1 MKSISIYAI
10 TRKQDLAQLSKMEC
24 RLSGREKPL
33 KMREWELDSL
43 KRLVEQLETQMP
55 DVCGLRFFYS
65 FQIPRLGKEFDLLQI
80 KEDQIVNM
88 ELKSGAVSE
97 EAMRRQLLQNRY
109 YLSVLGKTIR
119 SYTYIS
125 SQNRLVRLTNHD
137 HLADTGW
144 EQLCSELKN
153 ESEDYKG
160 DAEALFQAELFLIS
174 PLTEPSRFLKK
185 EYFLT
190 AQQRDIERQILKKI
204 RLERRG
210 YYWFRGL
217 PGTGKTLLLYD
228 MAMKLSARQQVC
240 MIHCGAAG
248 AQWKVLHE
256 RLRRVNYLSDSQ
268 ILPAQKEADQNG
280 ADWDEVDR
288 DGTDQHGTDHHET
301 AWKEATQNRPDIAA
315 RESAPAMNIFAG
327 AGAVLVD
334 EAHLL
339 SREKLEYILQ
349 HCGNRPVIFSSD
361 CEDIIAPEELDRETV
376 RALEQL
382 PGIQSFRLTNRIRT
396 NAELSSFIQNM
407 MCLTERKLGRHFP
420 HVTVLYAND
429 DTEAE
434 VLLKDA
440 VHQGYHVIPGEPGSL
455 TSVDR
460 LAMVLDQ
467 RFFYDQ
473 RRYLRSEDQSVRRLF
488 HQLNSAKEELMLVVK
503 QNESIYSALLDLL

>member
-10 TRKQDLAQLSKMEC
+10 TRKQNLAQLSKLE
-24 RLSGREKPL
+24 RQLSKREKPL

-43 KRLVEQLETQMP
+43 KNLVEQLEARMQ

-80 KEDQIVNM
+80 KEDQIVNI
-88 ELKSGAVSE
+88 ELKSGEVSE
-97 EAMRRQLLQNRY
+97 EAMRRQLIQNRY
-109 YLSVLGKTIR
+109 YLSVLGRPIR

-137 HLADTGW
+137 HLVDTDW
-144 EQLCSELKN
+144 EQLCSELQN

-204 RLERRG
+204 RQERTG
-210 YYWFRGL
+210 CYWFRGL

-228 MAMKLSARQQVC
+228 MAMRLSARQQVC
-240 MIHCGAAG
+240 MIHCGEAG
-248 AQWKVLHE
+248 EQWKVLHE
-256 RLRRVNYLSDSQ
+256 RLRRVRYLSDSE
-268 ILPAQKEADQNG
+268 IVSVQN
-280 ADWDEVDR
+280 
-288 DGTDQHGTDHHET
+288 ET
-301 AWKEATQNRPDIAA
+301 ARSKAAQDQADIAA
-315 RESAPAMNIFAG
+315 MQSDPVQNLLAG
-327 AGAVLVD
+327 VNAILVD

-339 SREKLEYILQ
+339 SREKLEYLLQ
-349 HCGNRPVIFSSD
+349 YCGKCPVIFSSD
-361 CEDIIAPEELDRETV
+361 CEDMISSEEMDCGTV
-376 RALEQL
+376 HMLEQL

-407 MCLTERKLGRHFP
+407 MHLPERKAGRHFP

-429 DTEAE
+429 ARETAL
-434 VLLKDA
+434 LLKDA
-440 VHQGYHVIPGEPGSL
+440 EHQGYEVLSKENGSAA
-455 TSVDR
+455 SANR
-460 LAMVLDQ
+460 LAMVLDRQ
-467 RFFYDQ
+467 YFYDRQ
-473 RRYLRSEDQSVRRLF
+473 EYLRSKDRSVRRLF
-488 HQLNSAKEELMLVVK
+488 HQLNGAKEELMLVIK
-503 QNESIYSALLDLL
+503 QNEPVYAALLELL

>member
-10 TRKQDLAQLSKMEC
+10 TRKQNLAQLSKLE
-24 RLSGREKPL
+24 RQLSKREKPL

-43 KRLVEQLETQMP
+43 KKLVEQLEARMQ

-80 KEDQIVNM
+80 KEDQIINI

-97 EAMRRQLLQNRY
+97 EAMRRQLIQNRY
-109 YLSVLGKTIR
+109 YLSVLGRPIR

-137 HLADTGW
+137 HLADTDW
-144 EQLCSELKN
+144 EQLCSELRN

-160 DAEALFQAELFLIS
+160 DAETLFQAELFLIS

-204 RLERRG
+204 RTDRTG
-210 YYWFRGL
+210 CYWFCGL

-240 MIHCGAAG
+240 MIHCGEAG
-248 AQWKVLHE
+248 EQWKVLHE
-256 RLRRVNYLSDSQ
+256 RLRRVKYLSDSQ
-268 ILPAQKEADQNG
+268 ITSDLLTG
-280 ADWDEVDR
+280 S
-288 DGTDQHGTDHHET
+288 
-301 AWKEATQNRPDIAA
+301 
-315 RESAPAMNIFAG
+315 SAVF
-327 AGAVLVD
+327 VD

-339 SREKLEYILQ
+339 SKEKLEYILQ

-361 CEDIIAPEELDRETV
+361 CEDMISPEEMDCGTV
-376 RALEQL
+376 HALEQI

-407 MCLTERKLGRHFP
+407 IHLPERKAGRHFP

-429 DTEAE
+429 DQEAE
-434 VLLKDA
+434 LLLKDA
-440 VHQGYHVIPGEPGSL
+440 QHRGYEVLSREKGSAV
-455 TSVDR
+455 SADC

-467 RFFYDQ
+467 RYFYDKQ
-473 RRYLRSEDQSVRRLF
+473 GYLCSKDRSVRRLF
-488 HQLNSAKEELMLVVK
+488 HQLNGAKEELMLVVK
-503 QNESIYSALLDLL
+503 QNEPVYAALLDLL

>member
-10 TRKQDLAQLSKMEC
+10 TRKQNLTQLSRMERQLSK
-24 RLSGREKPL
+24 REKPL

-43 KRLVEQLETQMP
+43 KRLVEQLETRMP

-80 KEDQIVNM
+80 KEEQIINI

-109 YLSVLGKTIR
+109 YLSVLGKPIR

-137 HLADTGW
+137 HLADTDW
-144 EQLCSELKN
+144 EQLCSELQN
-153 ESEDYKG
+153 ESEDYTG

-174 PLTEPSRFLKK
+174 PLTEPSRFLQK

-204 RLERRG
+204 RQDRTG

-228 MAMKLSARQQVC
+228 MAMKLSVRQQVC
-240 MIHCGAAG
+240 MIHCGEAG
-248 AQWKVLHE
+248 ERWKVLHE
-256 RLRRVNYLSDSQ
+256 RLRRVKYLPDSQ
-268 ILPAQKEADQNG
+268 ITSDLLERA
-280 ADWDEVDR
+280 
-288 DGTDQHGTDHHET
+288 
-301 AWKEATQNRPDIAA
+301 
-315 RESAPAMNIFAG
+315 SAI
-327 AGAVLVD
+327 LVD

-349 HCGNRPVIFSSD
+349 HCGSRPVIFSSD
-361 CEDIIAPEELDRETV
+361 DEDMISPEELDPGTAHV
-376 RALEQL
+376 LEQI

-407 MCLTERKLGRHFP
+407 MHRPERKTGRHFP
-420 HVTVLYAND
+420 HVSVLYAND
-429 DTEAE
+429 DREAE
-434 VLLKDA
+434 LLLKDA
-440 VHQGYHVIPGEPGSL
+440 QHQAYEVLSNEIGSAI
-455 TSVDR
+455 SADR

-467 RFFYDQ
+467 RYFYDKH
-473 RRYLRSEDQSVRRLF
+473 RYLRSNDRSVRRLF
-488 HQLNSAKEELMLVVK
+488 HQLNGAKEELMLVVK
-503 QNESIYSALLDLL
+503 QNEPAYTALLDLL

>member
-10 TRKQDLAQLSKMEC
+10 TRKQNLAQLSKMESQ
-24 RLSGREKPL
+24 LSRREKPL
-33 KMREWELDSL
+33 KMRVWELDSL
-43 KRLVEQLETQMP
+43 KKLVEQLETRMQN
-55 DVCGLRFFYS
+55 VCGLRFFYS

-80 KEDQIVNM
+80 KEDQIVNI

-137 HLADTGW
+137 HLADTDWG
-144 EQLCSELKN
+144 QLCSELQN
-153 ESEDYKG
+153 ESKDYKG

-190 AQQRDIERQILKKI
+190 AQQRDIERQILKKL
-204 RLERRG
+204 RLDKTG
-210 YYWFRGL
+210 FYWFRGL

-248 AQWKVLHE
+248 EQWKVLHE
-256 RLRRVNYLSDSQ
+256 RLRRVKYLSDRE
-268 ILPAQKEADQNG
+268 IA
-280 ADWDEVDR
+280 
-288 DGTDQHGTDHHET
+288 
-301 AWKEATQNRPDIAA
+301 PDILV
-315 RESAPAMNIFAG
+315 G
-327 AGAVLVD
+327 ATAILVD

-361 CEDIIAPEELDRETV
+361 CEDMISPEEMDRGTV
-376 RALEQL
+376 HVLEQL

-407 MCLTERKLGRHFP
+407 MHLPERKAGRYFP
-420 HVTVLYAND
+420 HVSVLYAND
-429 DTEAE
+429 DQEAE
-434 VLLKDA
+434 LLLKDA
-440 VHQGYHVIPGEPGSL
+440 QHEGYEVFSNETGL
-455 TSVDR
+455 TISTDC
-460 LAMVLDQ
+460 LAIVLDQ
-467 RFFYDQ
+467 RYFYDKQ
-473 RRYLRSEDQSVRRLF
+473 GYLRSNDRSVRRLF
-488 HQLNSAKEELMLVVK
+488 HQLNRAKEKLMLVVK
-503 QNESIYSALLDLL
+503 QNEPVYAALLDLL

>member
-10 TRKQDLAQLSKMEC
+10 TRKQNLTQLSKME
-24 RLSGREKPL
+24 RQLSGREKPL

-80 KEDQIVNM
+80 KEDQIVNI

-109 YLSVLGKTIR
+109 YLSVLGKPIR

-144 EQLCSELKN
+144 EQLCSELQN
-153 ESEDYKG
+153 ESKDYKG

-204 RLERRG
+204 RQDKTG
-210 YYWFRGL
+210 FYWFRGL

-248 AQWKVLHE
+248 EQWKVLHE
-256 RLRRVNYLSDSQ
+256 RLRRVKYLSDR
-268 ILPAQKEADQNG
+268 E
-280 ADWDEVDR
+280 
-288 DGTDQHGTDHHET
+288 
-301 AWKEATQNRPDIAA
+301 IALD
-315 RESAPAMNIFAG
+315 FLAG
-327 AGAVLVD
+327 ATAILVD

-339 SREKLEYILQ
+339 SREKLEYILR

-361 CEDIIAPEELDRETV
+361 CEDMISPEEMDRGTV
-376 RALEQL
+376 QALEQL

-407 MCLTERKLGRHFP
+407 MCLPERKMGRHFP

-429 DTEAE
+429 DMEAE

-440 VHQGYHVIPGEPGSL
+440 VHQGYNVIPDGIGSL
-455 TSVDR
+455 ASTDR
-460 LAMVLDQ
+460 LAMVLDE
-467 RFFYDQ
+467 RYFYDRQ
-473 RRYLRSEDQSVRRLF
+473 GYLRSEDQSVRRLF
-488 HQLNSAKEELMLVVK
+488 HQLNGAKEELMMVVK
-503 QNESIYSALLDLL
+503 QNEPIYTVLLDLL

>member
-10 TRKQDLAQLSKMEC
+10 TRKQNLAQLSKME
-24 RLSGREKPL
+24 RQLSGREKAL

-80 KEDQIVNM
+80 KEDQIVNI
-88 ELKSGAVSE
+88 ELKSEVVSE

-109 YLSVLGKTIR
+109 YLSVLGKPIR

-144 EQLCSELKN
+144 EQLCSELQN

-204 RLERRG
+204 RLDKTG
-210 YYWFRGL
+210 FYWFRGL

-228 MAMKLSARQQVC
+228 MAMKLSVRQQVC
-240 MIHCGAAG
+240 MIHCGEAG
-248 AQWKVLHE
+248 EQWKVLHE
-256 RLRRVNYLSDSQ
+256 RLRRVKYLSDRE
-268 ILPAQKEADQNG
+268 I
-280 ADWDEVDR
+280 V
-288 DGTDQHGTDHHET
+288 
-301 AWKEATQNRPDIAA
+301 PDIL
-315 RESAPAMNIFAG
+315 AG
-327 AGAVLVD
+327 ASAILVD

-339 SREKLEYILQ
+339 SREKLEYVLQ
-349 HCGNRPVIFSSD
+349 HCGNHPVIFSSD
-361 CEDIIAPEELDRETV
+361 CEDMISPEEMDRGTV
-376 RALEQL
+376 QTLEQL
-382 PGIQSFRLTNRIRT
+382 SGIQSFRLTNRIRT

-407 MCLTERKLGRHFP
+407 ICLPERKMGRRFP

-429 DTEAE
+429 DREAE
-434 VLLKDA
+434 LLLRDAQNQKYEVLSNEKELAISADC
-440 VHQGYHVIPGEPGSL
+440 
-455 TSVDR
+455 
-460 LAMVLDQ
+460 LAMILDQ
-467 RFFYDQ
+467 RYFYDKQ
-473 RRYLRSEDQSVRRLF
+473 RHLRSNDRSVRRLF
-488 HQLNSAKEELMLVVK
+488 HQLNGAKEKLMLVVK
-503 QNESIYSALLDLL
+503 QNEPVYAALLDLL

>member
-10 TRKQDLAQLSKMEC
+10 TRKQNLAQLSRME
-24 RLSGREKPL
+24 RQLSKREKPL

-43 KRLVEQLETQMP
+43 KNLVDQLESRMP

-80 KEDQIVNM
+80 KEDQIVNI

-109 YLSVLGKTIR
+109 YLSVLGKPIR

-137 HLADTGW
+137 HLADTDW
-144 EQLCSELKN
+144 EQLCSELQN

-160 DAEALFQAELFLIS
+160 NAEALFQAELFLIS

-204 RLERRG
+204 RLERTG
-210 YYWFRGL
+210 YYWFQGL

-228 MAMKLSARQQVC
+228 MAMKLSVRQQVC
-240 MIHCGAAG
+240 LIHCGEAVE
-248 AQWKVLHE
+248 QWKVLHE
-256 RLRRVNYLSDSQ
+256 RLRRVKYLADSQ
-268 ILPAQKEADQNG
+268 ITSDILSG
-280 ADWDEVDR
+280 A
-288 DGTDQHGTDHHET
+288 
-301 AWKEATQNRPDIAA
+301 
-315 RESAPAMNIFAG
+315 S
-327 AGAVLVD
+327 AVLVD

-339 SREKLEYILQ
+339 SQEKLEYLLRY
-349 HCGNRPVIFSSD
+349 CGNRPVIFSSD
-361 CEDIIAPEELDRETV
+361 YENMLSPEELDRAAV
-376 RALEQL
+376 HALEQIS
-382 PGIQSFRLTNRIRT
+382 GIQSFRLTNRIRT
-396 NAELSSFIQNM
+396 NAEISSFIQNM
-407 MCLTERKLGRHFP
+407 MCLPERKKGRHFP

-429 DTEAE
+429 DREAD
-434 VLLKDA
+434 VLLSDA
-440 VHQGYHVIPGEPGSL
+440 QHQGYQEILNEAEPAICA
-455 TSVDR
+455 DR

-467 RFFYDQ
+467 RYFYDRQ
-473 RRYLRSEDQSVRRLF
+473 NYLRSEDRSVRRLF
-488 HQLNSAKEELMLVVK
+488 HQLNGAKEELLLVVK
-503 QNESIYSALLDLL
+503 QNEPLYAALLDLL

>member
-10 TRKQDLAQLSKMEC
+10 TRKQNLTQLSKLE
-24 RLSGREKPL
+24 RQLSKREKPL
-33 KMREWELDSL
+33 KIREWELDSL
-43 KRLVEQLETQMP
+43 KNLVEQLEARMQ

-80 KEDQIVNM
+80 KEDQIVNI

-97 EAMRRQLLQNRY
+97 EAMRRQLIQNRY
-109 YLSVLGKTIR
+109 YLSVLGRPIR

-137 HLADTGW
+137 HLVDTDW
-144 EQLCSELKN
+144 EQLCSELQN
-153 ESEDYKG
+153 ESEDYKE

-204 RLERRG
+204 RQERTG
-210 YYWFRGL
+210 CYWFRGL

-240 MIHCGAAG
+240 MIHCGEAG
-248 AQWKVLHE
+248 EQWKVLHE
-256 RLRRVNYLSDSQ
+256 RLRRVKYLSDSE
-268 ILPAQKEADQNG
+268 IVSVQN
-280 ADWDEVDR
+280 
-288 DGTDQHGTDHHET
+288 ET
-301 AWKEATQNRPDIAA
+301 ARSKAAQDQADIAA
-315 RESAPAMNIFAG
+315 MQSDPVQNLLAG
-327 AGAVLVD
+327 ANAILVD

-339 SREKLEYILQ
+339 SREKLEYLLQ
-349 HCGNRPVIFSSD
+349 YCGKRPVIFSSD
-361 CEDIIAPEELDRETV
+361 CEDMISPEEMDCGTV
-376 RALEQL
+376 HMLEQL

-407 MCLTERKLGRHFP
+407 MHLPERKTGRHFP

-429 DTEAE
+429 DRETAL
-434 VLLKDA
+434 LLKDA
-440 VHQGYHVIPGEPGSL
+440 EHQGYEVLSKENGSAA
-455 TSVDR
+455 SANR

-467 RFFYDQ
+467 QYFYDRQ
-473 RRYLRSEDQSVRRLF
+473 NYLRSKERSVRRLF
-488 HQLNSAKEELMLVVK
+488 HQLNGAKEELMLVVK
-503 QNESIYSALLDLL
+503 QNEPVYAALLELL